1 MFFLAGGE
9 VIGAVV
15 GRCFGASLIDRRLPG
30 IPEARGISVEGCAE
44 VGSLALDAEVAGR
57 KDAEV
62 EPRLFL
68 LLT

>member
-1 MFFLAGGE
+1 MFFFTGGE

-15 GRCFGASLIDRRLPG
+15 GRCLGASLIDLRR
-30 IPEARGISVEGCAE
+30 PEAREMSVDGWA
-44 VGSLALDAEVAGR
+44 VADSLALDAAVTGR
-57 KDAEV
+57 EDAVV